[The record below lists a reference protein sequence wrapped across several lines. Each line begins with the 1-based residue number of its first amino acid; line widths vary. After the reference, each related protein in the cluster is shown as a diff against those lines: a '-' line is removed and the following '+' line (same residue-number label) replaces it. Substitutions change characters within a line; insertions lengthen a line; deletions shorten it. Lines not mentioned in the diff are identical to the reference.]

1 MGRHHQWRSRMVP
14 KQLLPVDYHR
24 RQHTEG
30 EPVELEDEL
39 FMEQDETELRN
50 ESVEEED
57 EAIF

>member
-1 MGRHHQWRSRMVP
+1 MVP